1 MNQPLSANVKWKRNI
16 SCFVPAGDESSQ
28 KWSLLLIKR
37 VLYQSTHGFTSRP
50 SVGYDLLN
58 RSWRVCE
65 VMERNSTNRPRE
77 KNGTRIVVSKDF
89 LLRHSSRRFFHI
101 NSLYLAKSLALAIVE
116 RMALHTTTP
125 RNEEL
130 HGIVYEWENYASDPQ
145 KYLFCFAFATPFPL
159 CQLITVGPLD
169 F

>member
-1 MNQPLSANVKWKRNI
+1 M
-16 SCFVPAGDESSQ
+16 
-28 KWSLLLIKR
+28 
-37 VLYQSTHGFTSRP
+37 LYQSTHGFTSRP

-169 F
+169 FYSGIIYARVCRKPLKFQWDNYTTCSCVSCVSWLLIW